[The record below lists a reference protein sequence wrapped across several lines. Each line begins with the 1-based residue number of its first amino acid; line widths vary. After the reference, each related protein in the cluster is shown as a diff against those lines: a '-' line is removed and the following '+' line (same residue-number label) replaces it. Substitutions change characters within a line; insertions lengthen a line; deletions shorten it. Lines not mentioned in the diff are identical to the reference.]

1 MLRKVSQFQRGFSNI
16 SRKER
21 LDDSKRSVSS
31 TISHWEP
38 QNCAN
43 RFASPTMFH
52 EYNKFW
58 PVRDRMSV
66 RYSYQ
71 HDVTYQKTVLFTVTA
86 TTSNVTNIISF
97 NIYQNDTTIKCKS
110 LSQYKYFIPRKCCFI
125 RQIPFLTRKIGLRD
139 YHAICVCVWGGGRE
153 GGGPVFLTHFIH

>member
-1 MLRKVSQFQRGFSNI
+1 MLRKVFQFQRGNSNI

-21 LDDSKRSVSS
+21 LNDSKDLYLRQYRTGNFKIGQINLRPLRCS
-31 TISHWEP
+31 
-38 QNCAN
+38 
-43 RFASPTMFH
+43 
-52 EYNKFW
+52 
-58 PVRDRMSV
+58 MSV
-66 RYSYQ
+66 TNSGPFVTECQYDKSYQ

-110 LSQYKYFIPRKCCFI
+110 LSQYKYFIPWKCCFI

-139 YHAICVCVWGGGRE
+139 YHAICVCVCGGG
-153 GGGPVFLTHFIH
+153 VLSF

>member
-1 MLRKVSQFQRGFSNI
+1 
-16 SRKER
+16 
-21 LDDSKRSVSS
+21 
-31 TISHWEP
+31 
-38 QNCAN
+38 
-43 RFASPTMFH
+43 MFH

-58 PVRDRMSV
+58 PVRDRVPV

-110 LSQYKYFIPRKCCFI
+110 LSQYKYFIPWKCCFI

-139 YHAICVCVWGGGRE
+139 YHAICVCVGGGSCLS
-153 GGGPVFLTHFIH
+153 GPFHPLNLPVGVLRTLYVVTPLKPPPSHVTHFTLNFLQSAITWQKGRT